1 MLYSIASIHEGL
13 KEPEE
18 VLATYDQ
25 VLEFQQAQ
33 KNLAGQADTFIKI
46 AEFYNSSKQ
55 SEKALTAYNQ
65 ALTICNQLLG
75 NKSQEDLVKQ
85 ARAFSNIPR
94 LYDDLSQSEK
104 ELIYK
109 QPSLQP
115 HLKAKEAMDK
125 QAPHLDY
132 FYQTLI
138 LIKQPGKDVGR
149 IHEIQSIQAHSAIAN
164 FFIDTIFRLYR
175 VYKQPNQEL
184 FEQFKTFATIQKN
197 LYTRADILLSIA
209 EIHKNGMKEPEKAL
223 DAYNQA
229 LVTYNQLSELHQAE
243 KNLVGR
249 VSTLNSIALIYISLK
264 QSEKALAS
272 YNQLLEVQQIQKD
285 LMGQS
290 LTLDIIANLYDNL
303 NQTERKIDT
312 YNQKL
317 TVYYQIFE
325 VQKTQNDYSGLAQ
338 TLHAGGFTFL
348 ALGQFQR
355 ALDNYNQGLDLLQMS
370 AKNLSGSA
378 LISNRSDQA
387 AILFSIST
395 AYKNLGDSQ
404 KSLAYLIQAH
414 KLELADEK
422 NPQRAAETLNAM
434 SRTYIDLGER
444 QLALDAL
451 KKAFQLQQQTR
462 DFAGESKTRRNI
474 AEIYLNSGELQ
485 KALDEY
491 NQALA
496 IQNQAADLTGQAQ
509 TLNAIA
515 DLYTSLG
522 DSQLSLNTYSQ
533 ALQLAQQSN
542 AYQEQAYILA
552 GMGDIYAATGKY
564 NEALKVY
571 NQALE
576 LNRSHSLFVSSDL
589 SPLMGIARVYNE
601 LRDYPKA
608 LAAARSILEISRQ
621 TGFGTDGAKAV
632 PYVLMGEIYMKKGD
646 YQQALVTLEQARPLL
661 RQWHANL
668 EAKALDDMGQAYA
681 ALKQYPKAIA
691 TYNLAL
697 TQTRR
702 WGNRPKEAET
712 HYFMAV
718 TERNRG
724 DLKAAQ
730 TRIEEA
736 LTVVENL
743 RTKVANSQLRASYF
757 ASVQKY
763 YEFYIDLLMQ
773 LHKQQP
779 SKDFNALALQVSER
793 ARARSLLELLKESQ
807 ADIRQGVDPKLLEQE
822 KNLQF
827 QFNALEKRR
836 LELGSKTP
844 TKAQITSFEREYDTL
859 LSQDRD
865 LETQIRS
872 KSPRYAALTQP
883 KPLTIAEIQQQVLD
897 NNTVLLEYSLG
908 KERSYLWA
916 VTQSGIISY
925 ELPKQSEIEAATN
938 KFLNIVQDS
947 NAKLSDISRTG
958 TPLSQM
964 LLGPVAQQLGQK
976 RLLVVSDG
984 ALQYLPF
991 AALPAPKGSQ
1001 FLLSEHEIINLPSAS
1016 TLATL
1021 RQELNGRKPA
1031 PKTVAVFADPVFSPT
1046 DERVGQRK
1054 GRTSASNKPTQG
1066 SVSAESF
1073 SVQTLRDASQKAG
1086 MNFEALPGTRREAEA
1101 ILQLLPA
1108 NTKMQALD
1116 FEANK
1121 TKVLDSNLSQ
1131 YRIVHFATHGI
1142 LNTTRPELSAVVLSL
1157 VDPKGRPENGFL
1169 RLRIVA

>member
-1 MLYSIASIHEGL
+1 MKKIFIGFLILGLSLSGLGLSLPQPSVAQAQIQQAELLKLKRLQQQAYQQNQEGQPKQAISTLQQALLIARQNSLKEIEASILFIIGGIYSLSHKTSKALEY
-13 KEPEE
+13 
-18 VLATYDQ
+18 YDQ
-25 VLEFQQAQ
+25 
-33 KNLAGQADTFIKI
+33 
-46 AEFYNSSKQ
+46 
-55 SEKALTAYNQ
+55 ALPIY
-65 ALTICNQLLG
+65 
-75 NKSQEDLVKQ
+75 
-85 ARAFSNIPR
+85 RAVN
-94 LYDDLSQSEK
+94 
-104 ELIYK
+104 
-109 QPSLQP
+109 
-115 HLKAKEAMDK
+115 DK
-125 QAPHLDY
+125 M
-132 FYQTLI
+132 
-138 LIKQPGKDVGR
+138 G
-149 IHEIQSIQAHSAIAN
+149 E
-164 FFIDTIFRLYR
+164 
-175 VYKQPNQEL
+175 
-184 FEQFKTFATIQKN
+184 
-197 LYTRADILLSIA
+197 
-209 EIHKNGMKEPEKAL
+209 
-223 DAYNQA
+223 
-229 LVTYNQLSELHQAE
+229 
-243 KNLVGR
+243 
-249 VSTLNSIALIYISLK
+249 VSTLKIIAHHYSIVE
-264 QSEKALAS
+264 QPQKALKYYTQALFIIREIKNRKEEAKTLNNIAS
-272 YNQLLEVQQIQKD
+272 VYFSIDEPQKALEYYT
-285 LMGQS
+285 QS
-290 LTLDIIANLYDNL
+290 LPIFREVNN
-303 NQTERKIDT
+303 RKG
-312 YNQKL
+312 
-317 TVYYQIFE
+317 E
-325 VQKTQNDYSGLAQ
+325 
-338 TLHAGGFTFL
+338 
-348 ALGQFQR
+348 
-355 ALDNYNQGLDLLQMS
+355 
-370 AKNLSGSA
+370 
-378 LISNRSDQA
+378 
-387 AILFSIST
+387 
-395 AYKNLGDSQ
+395 
-404 KSLAYLIQAH
+404 
-414 KLELADEK
+414 
-422 NPQRAAETLNAM
+422 AETLNEIASVY
-434 SRTYIDLGER
+434 SRIDQPKR
-444 QLALDAL
+444 ALEYYTQSLLIFRGVKGQKEEAITL
-451 KKAFQLQQQTR
+451 YGMGKLYFQIGQLQEALEYFRQGLFSFKIVNNQQ
-462 DFAGESKTRRNI
+462 GEAQVLLSI
-474 AEIYLNSGELQ
+474 GEVYSRLGQ
-485 KALDEY
+485 PEKSLESY

-496 IQNQAADLTGQAQ
+496 ILRQANEETVEDEIQNGEAILQKMGEAIILHRISMTYTDMNQLQKALEYNTQALLINRAMKFRKGEAI
-509 TLNAIA
+509 TLSSMGVF
-515 DLYTSLG
+515 YSYV
-522 DSQLSLNTYSQ
+522 SQLQ
-533 ALQLAQQSN
+533 KALE
-542 AYQEQAYILA
+542 Y
-552 GMGDIYAATGKY
+552 
-564 NEALKVY
+564 Y
-571 NQALE
+571 NQALSVCRAIKDRQE
-576 LNRSHSLFVSSDL
+576 EAKVL
-589 SPLMGIARVYNE
+589 SNIGVLYTDIGQPQ
-601 LRDYPKA
+601 KA
-608 LAAARSILEISRQ
+608 LKYYNQALPIYRVANDPHRGVTLSNIGSIYAGMNQLQKALEHYNQALSISRAIKDRNGEAMKLNKIGWVYYKTGQLQTVLEYYNQALPIFREVQNRRDEAASLYNLAILERSR
-621 TGFGTDGAKAV
+621 G
-632 PYVLMGEIYMKKGD
+632 
-646 YQQALVTLEQARPLL
+646 
-661 RQWHANL
+661 NL
-668 EAKALDDMGQAYA
+668 EAALQHIDD
-681 ALKQYPKAIA
+681 AINIIE
-691 TYNLAL
+691 T
-697 TQTRR
+697 TR
-702 WGNRPKEAET
+702 
-712 HYFMAV
+712 
-718 TERNRG
+718 TEIVS
-724 DLKAAQ
+724 Q
-730 TRIEEA
+730 EF
-736 LTVVENL
+736 
-743 RTKVANSQLRASYF
+743 RTSYF
-757 ASVQKY
+757 TSQRAY
-763 YEFYIDLLMQ
+763 YDFYIDLLMQ

-779 SKDFNALALQVSER
+779 SKGFNARALEKSER
-793 ARARSLLELLKESQ
+793 ARARSLIDLLRESQ